1 MKDRIRQLMESQH
14 MQQNNFAEVLG
25 ISAGSLSGIFSG
37 RTKPTIN
44 IVNAIKEK
52 FARVNTDW
60 LLFGT
65 GSMYLDDRK
74 ASAGLPGGQGAG
86 GQSAGVG
93 SPSGASAAQQPSP
106 TLFSQGEVNAQQ
118 LGVQPTLKNQPVE
131 IVKYINKPTR
141 RITEIRV
148 FYDDQTW
155 ETFVPKK

>member
-1 MKDRIRQLMESQH
+1 MESQH

-65 GSMYLDDRK
+65 GAMYLDDK
-74 ASAGLPGGQGAG
+74 KPSAGAPNGQPLGGQTAG
-86 GQSAGVG
+86 LA
-93 SPSGASAAQQPSP
+93 SPSDSSVAPQQSP
-106 TLFSQGEVNAQQ
+106 TLFSQGEMNGQTQ
-118 LGVQPTLKNQPVE
+118 GVQPTLKNKPVE
-131 IVKYINKPTR
+131 IVKYVDRPTR
-141 RITEIRV
+141 KIAEIRV